1 MPSQPTLDTARL
13 LLRPFVKADAADV
26 QRLAGDRSV
35 ADTTL
40 RIPHPYPDG
49 AAEQWIATHA
59 PGFEA
64 AALANFA
71 ITLRSCGE
79 LVGAI
84 GLVIERSADRAE
96 LGYWI
101 GAGSRNRGYCT
112 EAGRAVIDYGFESLA
127 LNRIFASHFKRN
139 PASGRVL
146 QKLGM
151 RLEGEQA
158 QHVKKWD
165 RYEDIVLY
173 GVVRSAWEV
182 RL

>member
-1 MPSQPTLDTARL
+1 M
-13 LLRPFVKADAADV
+13 LRPFALSDAADV

-40 RIPHPYPDG
+40 TIPHPYLNG
-49 AAEQWIATHA
+49 MAEEWIARHA

-64 AALANFA
+64 GTLAVFA
-71 ITLRSCGE
+71 ITLRPSGE
-79 LVGAI
+79 LVGAV

-101 GAGSRNRGYCT
+101 GAGSWNLGYST
-112 EAGRAVIDYGFESLA
+112 EAGHALVDYGFENLA
-127 LNRIFASHFKRN
+127 LNKICAHHFKRN

-151 RLEGEQA
+151 RLEGERA

-173 GVVRSAWEV
+173 GLLRATWEGTP
-182 RL
+182 

>member
-1 MPSQPTLDTARL
+1 M
-13 LLRPFVKADAADV
+13 
-26 QRLAGDRSV
+26 RS
-35 ADTTL
+35 
-40 RIPHPYPDG
+40 
-49 AAEQWIATHA
+49 
-59 PGFEA
+59 
-64 AALANFA
+64 
-71 ITLRSCGE
+71 SGE

-112 EAGRAVIDYGFESLA
+112 EAGRAVIDYGFESLG
-127 LNRIFASHFKRN
+127 LNKIFAHHFTRN

-165 RYEDIVLY
+165 RYENIALY
-173 GVVRSAWEV
+173 GLVRATWEV
-182 RL
+182 L